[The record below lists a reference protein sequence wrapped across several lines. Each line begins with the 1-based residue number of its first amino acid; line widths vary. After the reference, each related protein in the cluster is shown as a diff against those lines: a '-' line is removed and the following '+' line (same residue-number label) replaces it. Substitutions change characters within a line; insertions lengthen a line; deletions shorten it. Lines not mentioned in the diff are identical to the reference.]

1 VQPIVAK
8 SGVERVVDITMAC
21 GQRETG
27 HHLGSHYD
35 LSDFG
40 SVAPTVSPRREFEE
54 GEVEK

>member
-1 VQPIVAK
+1 MQPIMAK
-8 SGVERVVDITMAC
+8 SGVERVVDILMAC
-21 GQRETG
+21 GQTKTG

-40 SVAPTVSPRREFEE
+40 SVAPTVSPRHEFKE